1 MDENLTPSDGDRID
15 RDFVGELR
23 ITNYQLQGLSADA
36 ERKEGRREEDFLQ
49 NERYS
54 VTRFDKIDG
63 YMLSGEIITSPFN
76 SSLWASEVMTRILQA
91 DETASL

>member
-1 MDENLTPSDGDRID
+1 ML
-15 RDFVGELR
+15 
-23 ITNYQLQGLSADA
+23 
-36 ERKEGRREEDFLQ
+36 KGRREEDFLQ

-54 VTRFDKIDG
+54 VTQFDDIDG